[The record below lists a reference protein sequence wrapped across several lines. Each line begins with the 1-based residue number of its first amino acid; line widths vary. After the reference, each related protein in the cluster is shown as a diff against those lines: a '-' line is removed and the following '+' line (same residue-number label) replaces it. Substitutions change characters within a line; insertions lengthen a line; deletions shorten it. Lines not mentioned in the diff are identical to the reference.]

1 MAQDARLIER
11 YEAKYRITPD
21 LVGPIRTA
29 ALAAC
34 DPDHA
39 NRGGRY
45 VISSLYLDTRAR
57 RLYHETIDRSPRRYK
72 LRIRRYASADR
83 VFLELKRRIKG
94 IISKLRIPI
103 PTAAWPGVLFD
114 PKLARDLPLNER
126 DRQNLDTF
134 VWTCLSIAAEPT
146 AVVRYEREAYI
157 SRVEKYA
164 RVTFDTQLCG
174 RAPSGWRVPVADDD
188 GRWVPADSPRR
199 FGLGF
204 SGVILELKAEM
215 AVPLWMT
222 DIVRRFNLERSGFS
236 KYACC
241 LEGVDPFARGNG
253 AQGAGTMRA
262 PSRALLRGG

>member
-11 YEAKYRITPD
+11 YEAKYRIPPD
-21 LVGPIRTA
+21 LVAPIRAA

-34 DPDHA
+34 DPDRA

-57 RLYHETIDRSPRRYK
+57 RLYRETLDRSPRRYK
-72 LRIRRYASADR
+72 LRIRRYTSADR
-83 VFLELKRRIKG
+83 VFLEMKRRIKG
-94 IISKLRIPI
+94 IISKIRVPI
-103 PTAAWPGVLFD
+103 PSAAWPGVLFD
-114 PKLARDLPLNER
+114 PRLARDLPLGER
-126 DRQNLDTF
+126 DRKNLDTF
-134 VWTCLSIAAEPT
+134 VWTCLSIGAEPA

-164 RVTFDTQLCG
+164 RVTFDTRLCG
-174 RAPSGWRVPVADDD
+174 RAPSGWRVPVADGD
-188 GRWVPADSPRR
+188 GRWIPVDTPRR
-199 FGLGF
+199 FALPF

-222 DIVRRFNLERSGFS
+222 DIVRRFNLERAGFS

-241 LEGVDPFARGNG
+241 LEAVDPFARDVRGG
-253 AQGAGTMRA
+253 PIRVA
-262 PSRALLRGG
+262 SRALLRGA